1 MKKVKSYIHRIANE
15 KQNEIERNIEKYNRR
30 MEEQLFV

>member
-15 KQNEIERNIEKYNRR
+15 QQDEIERNIEKYNRR
-30 MEEQLFV
+30 MEEQFFV